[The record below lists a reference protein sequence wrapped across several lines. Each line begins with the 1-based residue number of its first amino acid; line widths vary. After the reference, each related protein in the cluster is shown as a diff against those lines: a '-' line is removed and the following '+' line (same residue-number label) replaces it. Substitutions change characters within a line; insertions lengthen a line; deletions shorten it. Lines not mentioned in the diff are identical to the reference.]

1 MINTP
6 TIETD
11 RLILRRF
18 TPEDI
23 PALLAIQG
31 DGEVNRFVPWFTL
44 KTLEDAKAFYERR
57 FASVYAQERGY
68 QYAICLKEDNV
79 AIGDIHVDMGEAH
92 DLGYGLHR
100 DFWHRGIATEAAR
113 AVVEQARRDGIP
125 FVTATHDVNNPRSG
139 GVMRNIGMKYCYTY
153 EERWMPK
160 DIMVH
165 FRMYQLNLDG
175 QDDRVYRGYWE
186 MYEKHFVE
194 EGQR

>member
-6 TIETD
+6 RIETE

-23 PALLAIQG
+23 PALLEIQKNE
-31 DGEVNRFVPWFTL
+31 EVNRFVPWFPL
-44 KTLEDAKAFYERR
+44 KTIEDAKAFYEKRY
-57 FASVYAQERGY
+57 ASVYARERGY
-68 QYAICLKEDNV
+68 QYAICLKENDV
-79 AIGDIHVDMGEAH
+79 PVGYIGVEMGEAH

-100 DFWHRGIATEAAR
+100 DFWHRGIVTEAAR
-113 AVVEQARRDGIP
+113 AVVEQVKQDGVP

-175 QDDRVYRGYWE
+175 NDERVYRGYWE
-186 MYEKHFVE
+186 KYEKHFIE
-194 EGQR
+194 ENL